1 VKIPFYLTEIKNQLI
16 LAHLQPLP
24 FFSVL
29 SHDGV
34 YTELG
39 YFRFRIPKGFS
50 INAVFGIVFA
60 FFIPVSALIADRIG
74 RRKMLIMPQRPSLFL
89 VLPFLF
95 S

>member
-1 VKIPFYLTEIKNQLI
+1 
-16 LAHLQPLP
+16 LQPLHT
-24 FFSVL
+24 FSVL

-39 YFRFRIPKGFS
+39 YFRFIPKGFS
-50 INAVFGIVFA
+50 IIVFGIVFRV
-60 FFIPVSALIADRIG
+60 FIPVSALIADRIG
-74 RRKMLIMPQRPSLFL
+74 RRKMHLCHNGHRFFL